1 MHSKRS
7 DPTLVERAVVL
18 QVLREDHDDRWSRAE
33 LQRAASDLSPED
45 IESAIEYLAS
55 QGVVE
60 LDGDQVWASLC
71 ARHLDEL
78 GLITI

>member
-33 LQRAASDLSPED
+33 LQRAASDLPPED

-60 LDGDQVWASLC
+60 LDGDQVWASLG